1 MRTVIFLFTLFTAIS
16 LAQTSAKA
24 LKVVKHKSEWKV
36 YKSGM
41 EIPKSHFFKIVNDE
55 YNRDQSIL
63 YEKKFMNQR
72 FKLSCYMCG
81 NSSLGLMSLAAD
93 NQKMVKYTL
102 YGYLL
107 SNIIKRFLKE
117 KTVDV
122 TFEEA
127 SEMAK
132 QYNESLSV
140 SYTHLTLPTK
150 RIV

>member
-1 MRTVIFLFTLFTAIS
+1 MRIGLFLFTLLTAIS
-16 LAQTSAKA
+16 LAQTNAKT
-24 LKVVKHKSEWKV
+24 LKVVNHKSEWKV

-41 EIPKSHFFKIVNDE
+41 EIPKSHFFRIVNDE
-55 YNRDQSIL
+55 QNRDQSIL

-127 SEMAK
+127 FEMAK
-132 QYNESLSV
+132 QYNESLLGNS
-140 SYTHLTLPTK
+140 K
-150 RIV
+150 IAI

>member
-1 MRTVIFLFTLFTAIS
+1 MRIGLFLFILLTAIS
-16 LAQTSAKA
+16 LAQTNAKT
-24 LKVVKHKSEWKV
+24 LKVVNHKSEWKV

-41 EIPKSHFFKIVNDE
+41 EIPKSHFFRIVNDE
-55 YNRDQSIL
+55 QNRDQSIL
-63 YEKKFMNQR
+63 YEKKFMKQR

-93 NQKMVKYTL
+93 NQRMIMYTL
-102 YGYLL
+102 YGYLF
-107 SNIIKRFLKE
+107 SNVIKRFLKE

-132 QYNESLSV
+132 QYNDSLLGKS
-140 SYTHLTLPTK
+140 K
-150 RIV
+150 IAI

>member
-1 MRTVIFLFTLFTAIS
+1 MRIGIFLLTLITAIS
-16 LAQTSAKA
+16 LAQTNAKA
-24 LKVVKHKSEWKV
+24 LKVVKHKSAWKV

-41 EIPKSHFFKIVNDE
+41 EIPKSHFFKIVNDDE
-55 YNRDQSIL
+55 NRDQSIL
-63 YEKKFMNQR
+63 YEKKFMKQR

-93 NQKMVKYTL
+93 NQRMIMYTL
-102 YGYLL
+102 YGYLF
-107 SNIIKRFLKE
+107 SNVIKRFLKE

-132 QYNESLSV
+132 QYNDSLLGKS
-140 SYTHLTLPTK
+140 K
-150 RIV
+150 IAI

>member
-1 MRTVIFLFTLFTAIS
+1 MKKYILLILFATNI
-16 LAQTSAKA
+16 LAQTNSKA
-24 LKVVKHKSEWKV
+24 LKVVKHKSYWKA
-36 YKSGM
+36 YRAGI
-41 EIPKSHFFKIVNDE
+41 EIPKSHFFRIVNDE
-55 YNRDQSIL
+55 QNRDKSIL
-63 YEKKFMNQR
+63 YEKKFMKQR
-72 FKLSCYMCG
+72 FKLSCYVCG

-117 KTVDV
+117 KIVDV

-132 QYNESLSV
+132 QYNDSLLGKS
-140 SYTHLTLPTK
+140 K
-150 RIV
+150 IAI

>member
-1 MRTVIFLFTLFTAIS
+1 MRIGIFLFTLLTAIS
-16 LAQTSAKA
+16 LAQTNAKA
-24 LKVVKHKSEWKV
+24 LKVVKHKSAWKV

-93 NQKMVKYTL
+93 NQRMIRYTL

-127 SEMAK
+127 YEMAK
-132 QYNESLSV
+132 QYNDSLLGNS
-140 SYTHLTLPTK
+140 K
-150 RIV
+150 IAI

>member
-1 MRTVIFLFTLFTAIS
+1 MRIGIFLLTLITAIS
-16 LAQTSAKA
+16 LAQTNAKA
-24 LKVVKHKSEWKV
+24 LKVVKHKSAWKV

-55 YNRDQSIL
+55 YNRDQSVL

-127 SEMAK
+127 FEMAK
-132 QYNESLSV
+132 QYNESLLGNS
-140 SYTHLTLPTK
+140 K
-150 RIV
+150 IAI

>member
-1 MRTVIFLFTLFTAIS
+1 MKKYILLILFATNI
-16 LAQTSAKA
+16 LAQTNSKA
-24 LKVVKHKSEWKV
+24 LKVVKHKSYWKA
-36 YKSGM
+36 YRAGI
-41 EIPKSHFFKIVNDE
+41 EIPKSHFFRIVNDE
-55 YNRDQSIL
+55 QNRDKSIL
-63 YEKKFMNQR
+63 YEKKFMKQR
-72 FKLSCYMCG
+72 FKLSCYVCG

-107 SNIIKRFLKE
+107 SNITKRFLKE

-132 QYNESLSV
+132 QYNDSLLGKS
-140 SYTHLTLPTK
+140 K
-150 RIV
+150 IAI

>member
-1 MRTVIFLFTLFTAIS
+1 MRIGLFLFTLLTAIS
-16 LAQTSAKA
+16 LAQTNAKT
-24 LKVVKHKSEWKV
+24 LKVVNHKSEWKV
-36 YKSGM
+36 YKSGI
-41 EIPKSHFFKIVNDE
+41 EIPKSHFFRIVNDE
-55 YNRDQSIL
+55 QNRDQSIL

-107 SNIIKRFLKE
+107 SNVIKRFLKE

-127 SEMAK
+127 FELAK
-132 QYNESLSV
+132 QYNESLLGNS
-140 SYTHLTLPTK
+140 K
-150 RIV
+150 IAI

>member
-1 MRTVIFLFTLFTAIS
+1 MNLVISVFILFTTIS
-16 LAQTSAKA
+16 IAQTNAKA

-63 YEKKFMNQR
+63 YEKKFMKQR

-81 NSSLGLMSLAAD
+81 NSSLGLMSLAVD
-93 NQKMVKYTL
+93 NQSMIRYTL
-102 YGYLL
+102 YGYLF
-107 SNIIKRFLKE
+107 SNVIKRFLKE

-132 QYNESLSV
+132 QYNDSLLGKS
-140 SYTHLTLPTK
+140 K
-150 RIV
+150 IAI

>member
-1 MRTVIFLFTLFTAIS
+1 MRIGIFLFTLLTAIS
-16 LAQTSAKA
+16 LAQTNAKA
-24 LKVVKHKSEWKV
+24 LKVVKHKSAWKV

-107 SNIIKRFLKE
+107 SNVIKRFLKE

-127 SEMAK
+127 FEMAK
-132 QYNESLSV
+132 QYNESLFGNS
-140 SYTHLTLPTK
+140 K
-150 RIV
+150 IAI

>member
-1 MRTVIFLFTLFTAIS
+1 MRIGIFLFTLLTAIS
-16 LAQTSAKA
+16 LAQTNAKA
-24 LKVVKHKSEWKV
+24 LKVVKHKSAWKV

-127 SEMAK
+127 FEMAK
-132 QYNESLSV
+132 QYNESLLGNS
-140 SYTHLTLPTK
+140 K
-150 RIV
+150 IAI

>member
-1 MRTVIFLFTLFTAIS
+1 MRIGIFLFTLLTAIS
-16 LAQTSAKA
+16 LAQTNAKA
-24 LKVVKHKSEWKV
+24 LKVVKHKSAWKV

-72 FKLSCYMCG
+72 SKLSCYMCG
-81 NSSLGLMSLAAD
+81 NSSLGLMSLAVD

-107 SNIIKRFLKE
+107 SNVIKRLLKE

-132 QYNESLSV
+132 QYNDSLLGKS
-140 SYTHLTLPTK
+140 K
-150 RIV
+150 IAI

>member
-1 MRTVIFLFTLFTAIS
+1 MRIVIFLFTLFTSIS
-16 LAQTSAKA
+16 LAQTNAKA
-24 LKVVKHKSEWKV
+24 LKVVKHKTKWKV
-36 YKSGM
+36 YKSGI
-41 EIPKSHFFKIVNDE
+41 EIPKSHFFRIVNDE
-55 YNRDQSIL
+55 QNRDQSIL

-107 SNIIKRFLKE
+107 SNVIKRFLKE

-127 SEMAK
+127 FELAK
-132 QYNESLSV
+132 QYNESLLGNS
-140 SYTHLTLPTK
+140 K
-150 RIV
+150 IAI

>member
-1 MRTVIFLFTLFTAIS
+1 MRTVLFLFTLLTAIS
-16 LAQTSAKA
+16 LAQTNAKA

-41 EIPKSHFFKIVNDE
+41 EIPKSHFFKIVNDK

-63 YEKKFMNQR
+63 YEKKFMSQR

-81 NSSLGLMSLAAD
+81 NSSLGLISLAVD

-107 SNIIKRFLKE
+107 SNIIKRSLKE

-127 SEMAK
+127 FEMAK
-132 QYNESLSV
+132 QYNESLLGNS
-140 SYTHLTLPTK
+140 K
-150 RIV
+150 IAI